1 MLIDQISK
9 TSYLDTI
16 LIQANTKSNN
26 VNTLYSSF
34 MNDIIVQTNTC
45 FLPLSPML
53 QSEYQE
59 VLSTTLL
66 VAPELSLVLDDYLS
80 TY

>member
-1 MLIDQISK
+1 MLLDQISK
-9 TSYLDTI
+9 NSYLDTI
-16 LIQANTKSNN
+16 LLQANTKANN

-34 MNDIIVQTNTC
+34 MNDVIVQTNTC